1 MKKIIIFLACTL
13 CIGFVSANEPE
24 DNKTDLINEL
34 IEATNAL
41 DYATSMSDMVVSS
54 IQQQSGLAPEL
65 SVIIADEIKKI
76 MREELIENGFV
87 LDLMH
92 RLYKKHF
99 TLAELKKI
107 VAFYQSDAGKKAAS
121 VLPSLSQEAMQIT
134 QQHMATI
141 NPKLQKRLFEV
152 IQAEQMK

>member
-1 MKKIIIFLACTL
+1 MKKIIIILACSL

-121 VLPSLSQEAMQIT
+121 VLPSLSQEAMEIT